1 MKKYIKKYLT
11 KEWLF
16 SNGFK
21 YNRFFSTDKE
31 AIYSQ
36 RFVIIRYFGIPMI
49 ECEILIY
56 YPDGNVKINVYK
68 AGTRE
73 KHHAFYNRDYGRNKM
88 RKTIDSK
95 IAGILKKLCI
105 DEVTD

>member
-1 MKKYIKKYLT
+1 MKNYIKKYLT

-56 YPDGNVKINVYK
+56 YPDGNVKVNVYK
-68 AGTRE
+68 PVDKLFGNVNASSFMDVVMPPSVSYV
-73 KHHAFYNRDYGRNKM
+73 KVSYNVD
-88 RKTIDSK
+88 
-95 IAGILKKLCI
+95 
-105 DEVTD
+105 VFVF